1 MCLVMVIMIVIVIVI
16 VIMIVI
22 VVVIVVMIVVIL
34 GIIKINHNSLN
45 RIQFLHF
52 FLQQA
57 SSIKD
62 FICRMKMII

>member
-1 MCLVMVIMIVIVIVI
+1 MCLVMVIMIVVMIVIVI
-16 VIMIVI
+16 V
-22 VVVIVVMIVVIL
+22 IVVIL